1 MKEIQST
8 TIEMVKKYE
17 VEGAD
22 SVYFIKAV
30 ELLKEEYPEDKYR
43 YTRVFQKI
51 GDKMFMHVRITFK
64 NA

>member
-1 MKEIQST
+1 MREIQST
-8 TIEMVKKYE
+8 IIEIVKKYE
-17 VEGAD
+17 VGEAD
-22 SVYFIKAV
+22 SVHFIKAI

>member
-8 TIEMVKKYE
+8 TIEIVKKYE

-43 YTRVFQKI
+43 YTRHFQKI
-51 GDKMFMHVRITFK
+51 RDKMFMHVRIIFK